1 VDPARKVFNCWR
13 ESLISHYKKTAS
25 VHLTTVAAFVVL
37 SGLALP
43 VQAYAASAYTLTAV
57 QNGMQLETPD
67 GRVVFEYV
75 TKKPDNIGL
84 TSPSAAYLDPVRT
97 PSGERVTN
105 VAPDDHPHHRG
116 IFFGFLDSEFRT
128 PVDFTNA
135 PPNHALRAFNVQR
148 ADFWSWGLYAPR
160 EGRVIQNRDVKL
172 VTADAKHA
180 QLEIHNDWLIENKK
194 VLDETDEVAVAERD
208 GVYVIDFFYRL
219 APIVDYVLSQS
230 AFGGFAVQA
239 QKCGDSYYST
249 AYGKVNLPS
258 PHYSYPDSSWP
269 AEPWYDYTI
278 RLKSDGKTVGITVFG
293 HPLDPPTRW
302 HNVVWMINPCITTFG
317 PMTIHPNAPLILRY
331 RVVVYDGPPPTEVL
345 QKLAEEWDGRQ
356 DNPFTSQ

>member
-1 VDPARKVFNCWR
+1 M
-13 ESLISHYKKTAS
+13 SLISHNRKTTSAI
-25 VHLTTVAAFVVL
+25 LTAVVAL
-37 SGLALP
+37 LILIGLP
-43 VQAYAASAYTLTAV
+43 WRVCAYAASAYTLTPV
-57 QNGMQLETPD
+57 QNGMQLKTPD

-75 TKKPDNIGL
+75 TKKPENIGL
-84 TSPSAAYLDPVRT
+84 TSPSAAYFDPVRT

-128 PVDFTNA
+128 PADFSKA
-135 PPNHALRAFNVQR
+135 PPNHAVRAFSVQR

-172 VTADAKHA
+172 VSADEKHA
-180 QLEIHNDWLIENKK
+180 QLELHNDWLIENKK
-194 VLDETDEVAVAERD
+194 MLDETDEVFVSERD
-208 GVYVIDFFYRL
+208 GVYVMDFYLRF
-219 APIVDYVLSQS
+219 APVVDYVISQS

-239 QKCGDSYYST
+239 QKFGDSYYSA

-278 RLKSDGKTVGITVFG
+278 RLKSDDKTVGVAVFG

-302 HNVVWMINPCITTFG
+302 HNVVWMINPCISTFG
-317 PMTIHPNAPLILRY
+317 PITIHPDSPLILRY
-331 RVVVYDGPPPTEVL
+331 RVVTHDGPPPTEVL
-345 QKLAEEWDGRQ
+345 QKLAEEWGGTQ
-356 DNPFTSQ
+356 ENPFTSK